1 MKIRTDFVTN
11 SSSASYILEIA
22 LLSTAGKAY
31 TCKIKAGGE
40 SEERVYEDVYLELKQ
55 SPEGPA
61 VKGEDQQLHHLNNA
75 GNIDELCAL
84 LLEAVETTS
93 FEDEEPWSEEASDE
107 DQEWDNS
114 DNDRNQEAEEEPEE
128 DQVSDESSTEVEALD
143 PKSRFRATDRSNP
156 NNIDEIKKVVVENIT
171 FGNGDTASWID
182 LNGVSEIR
190 AFHEAYQ
197 QIGADRD
204 AILNH
209 LADYMTNGPVM
220 AWQSNLN
227 DASRPLPVFW
237 KGVKAAEVE
246 FYKEFLETPWS
257 DADIWMVSPATIYE
271 ADLKADEFIER
282 QILRLGLDYLPME
295 DRNNIQSVQCHTP
308 SDQIK

>member
-84 LLEAVETTS
+84 LLESVETVALD
-93 FEDEEPWSEEASDE
+93 DEEEVWDEEEEWDHSGSGQAEEAD
-107 DQEWDNS
+107 
-114 DNDRNQEAEEEPEE
+114 EEPEE
-128 DQVSDESSTEVEALD
+128 DQVSHESSIEIETVE
-143 PKSRFRATDRSNP
+143 PRSRFRAADRSNP
-156 NNIDEIKKVVVENIT
+156 ETIEEIKKVVVENIT

-197 QIGADRD
+197 QNGADRD

-271 ADLKADEFIER
+271 ADLKTDEFIER
-282 QILRLGLDYLPME
+282 QILRLGLDYIPIAFRGRFE
-295 DRNNIQSVQCHTP
+295 
-308 SDQIK
+308 